1 LPDAAL
7 PAPPDLFDLVRAA
20 DPSPRAAAL
29 MAPVA
34 DLPVDLAADLVQ
46 EARPGYADPPP
57 PFYASPDGRLRLY
70 QADAL
75 ELLRRMREE
84 SVDMIFADPPYFL
97 SNGGITCVGGRMVRV
112 DKGGWDKSQ
121 GIIGDHNFN
130 LLWLD
135 QCRRILRPDG
145 TLWVTGTSHNIHSV
159 GYGLQ
164 VLDYKILNDIAWYKV
179 NPPPNLACR
188 YFTHAT
194 ETILWAAKSAKSRH
208 TFHYPLM
215 KEQNGGKQM
224 QSLWNI
230 MPPGKSEK
238 RHGKH
243 PTQKPEAL
251 LTRIV
256 AASTNPDELVLDPFC
271 GSATTGVACARLGR
285 RFIGIEREAE
295 HLELA
300 AKRLEEEYQ
309 SYHQQPRLDV
319 TVAEATKI
327 GGGGITEP
335 MEREDA
341 LKLLEAIKGS
351 DLVELATR
359 HGQRIFHEKELEGQ
373 IKRTLNK
380 GWAGLTLEAY
390 LGLPKNS
397 RREPNGG
404 SWELKQV
411 SIRQQR
417 SGIYAA
423 KETMQITMLDQSH
436 VIANPFESSHV
447 LHKIGR
453 FIVVARLYVDKA
465 EISSPIAIVRAA
477 DISMQTAGIYQQVEK
492 DYELIRRSLKPGE
505 RPHTT
510 TGELIQIRTKGQKD
524 SSTYAFYATKHFV
537 NILLGLNK

>member
-1 LPDAAL
+1 MPDLAA
-7 PAPPDLFDLVRAA
+7 AVPDLFDLPHAA

-29 MAPVA
+29 LAPIPGLGDDGDDA
-34 DLPVDLAADLVQ
+34 LVR

-75 ELLRRMREE
+75 ELLRRMQGE

-97 SNGGITCVGGRMVRV
+97 SNGGITCVAGRMVRV

-135 QCRRILRPDG
+135 QCRRILKPDG
-145 TLWVTGTSHNIHSV
+145 SLWVTGTSHNIHSV

-208 TFHYPLM
+208 TFHYSLM

-251 LTRIV
+251 LMRIV
-256 AASTNPDELVLDPFC
+256 AASTSPDQLVLDPFC

-285 RFIGIEREAE
+285 RFIGIDREQEFLSLAVSRLAE
-295 HLELA
+295 E
-300 AKRLEEEYQ
+300 
-309 SYHQQPRLDV
+309 V
-319 TVAEATKI
+319 
-327 GGGGITEP
+327 
-335 MEREDA
+335 
-341 LKLLEAIKGS
+341 
-351 DLVELATR
+351 
-359 HGQRIFHEKELEGQ
+359 
-373 IKRTLNK
+373 
-380 GWAGLTLEAY
+380 
-390 LGLPKNS
+390 
-397 RREPNGG
+397 
-404 SWELKQV
+404 
-411 SIRQQR
+411 
-417 SGIYAA
+417 
-423 KETMQITMLDQSH
+423 
-436 VIANPFESSHV
+436 
-447 LHKIGR
+447 
-453 FIVVARLYVDKA
+453 
-465 EISSPIAIVRAA
+465 
-477 DISMQTAGIYQQVEK
+477 QQVALVFTITGAPTKATEK
-492 DYELIRRSLKPGE
+492 AGGEQERDAVATWNDIVSYALTTLGGEGDLKEINRVVEKNPRTSSNPTWPSTVRRVVRQSARISAVGRGRYRLW
-505 RPHTT
+505 
-510 TGELIQIRTKGQKD
+510 Q
-524 SSTYAFYATKHFV
+524 
-537 NILLGLNK
+537 N